1 MTKPKKPRKQYTFG
15 NTLKDG
21 KLYLFQPNELVVIRG
36 WPEMRAWRRTPV
48 RGGWQHIRPEL
59 QLVPQNGT
67 FQTARHDSDWLANVC
82 PHDVPRQAPDAADSW
97 LRTRDLPA
105 LFRQAA
111 PFCAFELEQIG
122 EALLHKDLARMFEFL
137 APFPCLVLAATFPFK
152 QRQWHLAAF
161 CARVAGGLQF
171 LRSNPALA
179 FCLASNS
186 CFRARLPS
194 QPMRD
199 ARRWIMKKRR
209 AIAAW
214 LGFPDAEN
222 SVAILAKIPGDACD
236 VALLKRLRKVLH
248 DDHAIRKVLT
258 HAKAISALTLALC
271 TQPLLK
277 PMLAAP
283 ALAQFC
289 QLDWARQREV
299 FELIRVAARLR
310 SLQGAVTPVNWIN
323 FRSLRA
329 LTRER
334 EQILGIADALG
345 VSIVAC
351 NLVSKTEHFA
361 QTSFPPWLEEI
372 TSAEELL
379 HEGMEMRHCVRAY
392 QLQLQTGSARIF
404 RVFAPER
411 CTVLVTQTGRF
422 EIAGP
427 DNLKVQPETRTA
439 VRAAL
444 RPILSHD

>member
-1 MTKPKKPRKQYTFG
+1 
-15 NTLKDG
+15 
-21 KLYLFQPNELVVIRG
+21 
-36 WPEMRAWRRTPV
+36 
-48 RGGWQHIRPEL
+48 
-59 QLVPQNGT
+59 
-67 FQTARHDSDWLANVC
+67 
-82 PHDVPRQAPDAADSW
+82 
-97 LRTRDLPA
+97 
-105 LFRQAA
+105 
-111 PFCAFELEQIG
+111 
-122 EALLHKDLARMFEFL
+122 
-137 APFPCLVLAATFPFK
+137 
-152 QRQWHLAAF
+152 
-161 CARVAGGLQF
+161 
-171 LRSNPALA
+171 
-179 FCLASNS
+179 
-186 CFRARLPS
+186 
-194 QPMRD
+194 MRD
-199 ARRWIMKKRR
+199 ARRWIMKTRR

-214 LGFPDAEN
+214 LGFPDCEN

-361 QTSFPPWLEEI
+361 ETRFPDWLEEI
-372 TSAEELL
+372 TSAAQLL
-379 HEGMEMRHCVRAY
+379 QEGMEMRHCVRAY

-404 RVFAPER
+404 RVFVPER

-427 DNLKVQPETRTA
+427 DNLKVQPESRAA

>member
-48 RGGWQHIRPEL
+48 RGGWTHVRPEL
-59 QLVPQNGT
+59 QLIPNNGT
-67 FQTARHDSDWLANVC
+67 FQTARRDSDWLANVC
-82 PHDVPRQAPDAADSW
+82 PHDVPRQAPGAADSW

-105 LFRQAA
+105 LFRQA

-137 APFPCLVLAATFPFK
+137 APFPCMVLAATFPFK

-171 LRSNPALA
+171 LRSNPAMA
-179 FCLASNS
+179 FCLASNG

-222 SVAILAKIPGDACD
+222 SVTILAKIPGDACD
-236 VALLKRLRKVLH
+236 VALLKRLRSVLH
-248 DDHAIRKVLT
+248 DDHAIKKVLT
-258 HAKAISALTLALC
+258 HANSISAMTLALC

-277 PMLAAP
+277 PMLAAS

-310 SLQGAVTPVNWIN
+310 CLLGALMPVNWIN
-323 FRSLRA
+323 FRSLAA
-329 LTRER
+329 LERQRE
-334 EQILGIADALG
+334 EILGLADQRGINIA
-345 VSIVAC
+345 AC
-351 NLVSKTEHFA
+351 DRARPLADIRLPS
-361 QTSFPPWLEEI
+361 WLEEI
-372 TSAEELL
+372 TSSAQLL
-379 HEGMEMRHCVRAY
+379 LEGAEMRHCVRAY

-404 RVFAPER
+404 RMFTPER
-411 CTVLVTQTGRF
+411 CTVMITQAGQY
-422 EIAGP
+422 EIAGLE
-427 DNLKVQPETRTA
+427 NRKVQPETRAA
-439 VRAAL
+439 VLAAL
-444 RPILSHD
+444 RPILSHG